1 MASCRAM
8 QEKLTAWV
16 DGELSPRWD
25 ARLRQHVAVCTACA
39 AAAAAIRAAV
49 AWQRRCLPEV
59 VRPVGLDP
67 ALLRGRLRQALAAEP
82 DVPDRSWVWLLR
94 PLAIGGAAVAV
105 ATAVLFFVAGGPGAV
120 LIPLGV
126 ESPPAAVAREP
137 DLFKDYQ
144 LIQHLDALE
153 NFDTVESIP
162 LDDDQGAHRG

>member
-59 VRPVGLDP
+59 VRPT
-67 ALLRGRLRQALAAEP
+67 RLEGISLN
-82 DVPDRSWVWLLR
+82 DSVS
-94 PLAIGGAAVAV
+94 
-105 ATAVLFFVAGGPGAV
+105 
-120 LIPLGV
+120 
-126 ESPPAAVAREP
+126 ESQIA
-137 DLFKDYQ
+137 
-144 LIQHLDALE
+144 
-153 NFDTVESIP
+153 
-162 LDDDQGAHRG
+162 